1 MKATALVLFCA
12 ANLTSLARAGEKQEN
27 DSLALDVAAIDRG
40 RILAAADAAMKAAPI
55 SIANLPAENS
65 PGGPNDFYSNADYW
79 WPNPAKPGGFPY
91 VQRDGRSNPGNFN
104 RHRMAMRDLRDA
116 VAALGAAYK
125 ITGDERYARKAAELL
140 RVFFIDKQTRMNPN
154 LKLAQVVAAGPRM
167 GDGRPAGIIDGL
179 HLAEIPLAIAALRE
193 VARDVRRNWLP
204 A

>member
-91 VQRDGRSNPGNFN
+91 VQR
-104 RHRMAMRDLRDA
+104 
-116 VAALGAAYK
+116 
-125 ITGDERYARKAAELL
+125 
-140 RVFFIDKQTRMNPN
+140 
-154 LKLAQVVAAGPRM
+154 
-167 GDGRPAGIIDGL
+167 GRPVESGQFQPAPDGDARPARRRRRAGRRLQDQRRR
-179 HLAEIPLAIAALRE
+179 ALRAE
-193 VARDVRRNWLP
+193 GGGSCSACSSSTSRP